1 VRPLGLWRDFMR
13 EWGRSL
19 QAALHN
25 PGDIAGTLSESKKRR
40 EVETFRHGQLQQQG
54 DVLRVAAQIGSTV
67 DQALEQVKQK
77 NGGVLPPKLRR
88 FEQRG
93 FILGGYEALFVFFET
108 DDMTRIDIYY
118 GGDEGVVDG
127 NNHGHIII
135 RRGRMEAWWAHG
147 ANKEKRIKII

>member
-1 VRPLGLWRDFMR
+1 MGLWQDFMK

-25 PGDIAGTLSESKKRR
+25 PGDIVGTLSESKRRR
-40 EVETFRHGQLQQQG
+40 EIASFKDGQLQQQG
-54 DVLRVAAQIGSTV
+54 DILRVAAQIGSTV
-67 DQALEQVKQK
+67 DQVLEQVKEK

-93 FILGGYEALFVFFET
+93 FILGGHEALFVFFET

-118 GGDEGVVDG
+118 GGDGGVVDG
-127 NNHGHIII
+127 NNHGHIVI
-135 RRGRMEAWWAHG
+135 RRGQIETGWAHG
-147 ANKEKRIKII
+147 ANKEQRLKIV